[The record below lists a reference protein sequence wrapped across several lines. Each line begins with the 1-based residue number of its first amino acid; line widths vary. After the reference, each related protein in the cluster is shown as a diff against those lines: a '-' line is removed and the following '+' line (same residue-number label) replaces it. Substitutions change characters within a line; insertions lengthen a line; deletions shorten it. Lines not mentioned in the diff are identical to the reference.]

1 MTLIDTLAGI
11 EEEPAIDNSLK
22 LVMPLPPIGCSPNTH
37 RHWRYKAAAV
47 KKYRSDCF
55 LMAKSQYG
63 GATIATRVRLS
74 FDWYMAKQF
83 SNVYDGLYRPKDTD
97 NAIAAIKPLI
107 DGLRDAGI
115 LADDNHQH
123 VEIGRV
129 NLYRTKAS
137 HKGRLMIEITLKP
150 ELYPMQREAIFN
162 EKRYSLI
169 EASTKSGKTTGCLQ
183 WIVERALSYNRWREY
198 HLSNESGC

>member
-1 MTLIDTLAGI
+1 VTLIDTLAGI
-11 EEEPAIDNSLK
+11 EDEPAIDNSLEFA
-22 LVMPLPPIGCSPNTH
+22 MPLPPIGCSPNTH

-47 KKYRSDCF
+47 KQYRSDCF

-63 GATIATRVRLS
+63 GTTIGQRVRLS
-74 FDWYMAKQF
+74 FDWYMAKRL

-137 HKGRLMIEITLKP
+137 HKGRCAIVLRIEEVLN
-150 ELYPMQREAIFN
+150 A
-162 EKRYSLI
+162 
-169 EASTKSGKTTGCLQ
+169 
-183 WIVERALSYNRWREY
+183 
-198 HLSNESGC
+198 